1 MAGTTRELT
10 ALVTNVG
17 LAGFVLLVVLVAST
31 GAMFK
36 PGGWYEALVKP
47 VWTPPNW
54 LFPVA
59 WTLLYL
65 MIALAGWQVWRAVG
79 FSAAGLAFLFY
90 FTQLA
95 LNAAWSWLFFGLHR
109 VDLALID
116 VTVLWLT
123 VLANIFAFYVIRPGA
138 AFLLIPY
145 LLWLTYAAA
154 LNFAVWHM
162 NK

>member
-65 MIALAGWQVWRAVG
+65 MIALAGWQVWRAGVACSG
-79 FSAAGLAFLFY
+79 IQRRRPCLPVLLHPACAQRRLVLVVFRIAPCGSGADRCDCTMAHRSGEHICLLRYTPGGGVLVNTLFVV
-90 FTQLA
+90 A
-95 LNAAWSWLFFGLHR
+95 
-109 VDLALID
+109 DLC
-116 VTVLWLT
+116 
-123 VLANIFAFYVIRPGA
+123 RGA
-138 AFLLIPY
+138 
-145 LLWLTYAAA
+145 
-154 LNFAVWHM
+154 
-162 NK
+162 